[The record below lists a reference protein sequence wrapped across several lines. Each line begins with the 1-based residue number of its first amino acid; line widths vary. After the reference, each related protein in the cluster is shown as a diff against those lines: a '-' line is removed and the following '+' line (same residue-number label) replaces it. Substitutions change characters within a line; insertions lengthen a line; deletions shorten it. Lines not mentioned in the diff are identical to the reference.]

1 MGNIKNLQKALKDKN
16 LDGLIITNP
25 VNIFYLL
32 GFRGVSPTEREAT
45 LVVTL
50 NTATLITARLYQQEA
65 LKLKSKDL
73 DVKIS
78 QERRE
83 FNGFIKDV
91 LDSSRLRSNNILVGF
106 EEHDLKF
113 SEFREFKKLL
123 KGAKFVPIKHLVE
136 GLRIIK
142 TADEI
147 KNIER
152 AQLISQKAFEQVLKT
167 IKVGQHEAEIAE
179 NLAKIMKSLGAQGL
193 AFESIIASG
202 PNSALPHHVTGSRKI
217 KRGEVLLFDF
227 GAKYK
232 DYSADL
238 SRTVFVGRSSDQ
250 HAKIYH
256 HVANA
261 QQKAIAKIKSGIH
274 ASHAHKTALAHFKK
288 HNLEE
293 YFLHSLGHGIGL
305 EIHEKPSLSPKSKD
319 MLTDGMVFSV
329 EPGLYFPP
337 WGGVRIED
345 LIVIQNGK
353 AKLLGKFAQFLE
365 IKA

>member
-1 MGNIKNLQKALKDKN
+1 MPMGNIKNLQKALKDKN

-50 NTATLITARLYQQEA
+50 NTATLISARLYQQEA

-202 PNSALPHHVTGSRKI
+202 PNSALPHYVTGNRQLKA
-217 KRGEVLLFDF
+217 GDTLLLDF
-227 GAKYK
+227 GTKYK
-232 DYSADL
+232 NYCADL
-238 SRTVFVGRSSDQ
+238 SRTVF
-250 HAKIYH
+250 
-256 HVANA
+256 
-261 QQKAIAKIKSGIH
+261 
-274 ASHAHKTALAHFKK
+274 F
-288 HNLEE
+288 
-293 YFLHSLGHGIGL
+293 
-305 EIHEKPSLSPKSKD
+305 
-319 MLTDGMVFSV
+319 
-329 EPGLYFPP
+329 
-337 WGGVRIED
+337 
-345 LIVIQNGK
+345 
-353 AKLLGKFAQFLE
+353 
-365 IKA
+365 